1 VEIALDTNA
10 LSDFAAG
17 SEALG
22 EVLAPFRS
30 LALPVT
36 VLGEYRYGLLGS
48 KKHARLNDWL
58 NELLS
63 EARVLETTERTSV
76 VYARVR
82 RQLRAAGTPIPE
94 NDVWIA
100 ATALEHSLPLA
111 TRDKHFKLVRG
122 LDIVGW

>member
-1 VEIALDTNA
+1 MEIALDTTA
-10 LSDFAAG
+10 LSDFATG

-22 EVLAPFRS
+22 QVLAPFRN

-48 KKHARLNDWL
+48 KKHARLSDWL
-58 NELLS
+58 TELLS
-63 EARVLETTERTSV
+63 EVRVLETTERTTA

-82 RQLRAAGTPIPE
+82 RQLRTAGTPLPE

-100 ATALEHSLPLA
+100 ATAIEHSLPLA
-111 TRDKHFKLVRG
+111 TRDPHFKLVRG
-122 LDIVGW
+122 LEVVGW

>member
-1 VEIALDTNA
+1 MEVALDTNA

-22 EVLAPFRS
+22 EILAPFRS

-36 VLGEYRYGLLGS
+36 VLGEYRFGLLGS
-48 KKHARLNDWL
+48 KKHARLTEWL
-58 NELLS
+58 TELLS
-63 EARVLETTERTSV
+63 EVRVLEITERTTV

-82 RQLRAAGTPIPE
+82 HQLRAAGTPIPE

-100 ATALEHSLPLA
+100 AAAIEHSLPLA

-122 LDIVGW
+122 LEVVDW

>member
-17 SEALG
+17 NDALA

-30 LALPVT
+30 LALPMT

-48 KKHARLNDWL
+48 KKHARLTEWL
-58 NELLS
+58 GELLS
-63 EARVLETTERTSV
+63 EVRVLETTERTTV

-82 RQLRAAGTPIPE
+82 HQLRAAGTPIPE

-100 ATALEHSLPLA
+100 ATAIEHSLPLA

-122 LDIVGW
+122 LEVVAW